1 MKAPSVLL
9 IDDEPLM
16 RLSMTDAL
24 RAVGYDVRAAA
35 TGQEGMD
42 LLSQAI
48 FDIVITDFRLPGAD
62 GLQLLQAC
70 KQRSPCTE
78 VIVIT
83 AHGSVETAVEAM
95 KRGAY
100 DFITKPF
107 AMDELLLIVDRL

>member
-24 RAVGYDVRAAA
+24 RAVGHDVRAAA
-35 TGQEGMD
+35 TGQEG
-42 LLSQAI
+42 LNLISRTT
-48 FDIVITDFRLPGAD
+48 FDIVITDLRLPGAD

-70 KQRSPCTE
+70 KQRSPRTE

-83 AHGSVETAVEAM
+83 AHGAVCH
-95 KRGAY
+95 G
-100 DFITKPF
+100 
-107 AMDELLLIVDRL
+107 